1 MNTDIMTTD
10 TTMVSSATTRAAF
23 RRAGKRLAEAGIQVA
38 LSDPT
43 CCKSCATFPTLDDNA
58 SYLVGYRL
66 DGRMNDRRMFNT
78 AWSPEWPEY
87 LGWDNKT
94 MPEGEFLVAVY
105 RALTAEGF
113 TVRLPESDKQ
123 CIVVRYTKEVAS

>member
-1 MNTDIMTTD
+1 MTTD
-10 TTMVSSATTRAAF
+10 TMTVPATTRAAF
-23 RRAGKRLAEAGIQVA
+23 RRTGKRLAEVGIQVA

-43 CCKSCATFPTLDDNA
+43 CCRSCATFPTLDDNTP
-58 SYLVGYRL
+58 YVVGYRL
-66 DGRMNDRRMFNT
+66 DGKMNDRNMFTT
-78 AWSPEWPEY
+78 AWSPEWYEY

-113 TVRLPESDKQ
+113 TVRLPESNKQ
-123 CIVVRYTKEVAS
+123 CIVVRYTKEVK